1 MQSIFRI
8 QGNKVDFHMAM
19 GGDKAKDMYNTIL
32 SELRSQ
38 HHEERIK
45 EGQFG
50 AMMEVN
56 IANDGPVTIE
66 IESLAD
72 KSKNTSNDS

>member
-1 MQSIFRI
+1 
-8 QGNKVDFHMAM
+8 MAM

-38 HHEERIK
+38 HNEQRIK

>member
-1 MQSIFRI
+1 MSPIRVNQIVYCKESL
-8 QGNKVDFHMAM
+8 
-19 GGDKAKDMYNTIL
+19 AK
-32 SELRSQ
+32 
-38 HHEERIK
+38 IK